1 LSGRNK
7 MLFLKLKVEAIY
19 PYCFKN
25 RLDAKLSVFE
35 YVETWYNK
43 NRIGGLTINEF
54 EKFNQLKHV
63 T

>member
-1 LSGRNK
+1 